1 MPRKQTIKPDCD
13 LLVSASE
20 AGDKAVRQMEE
31 IDEMSQVNGADR
43 SSKSSKRSGSW
54 REIEAR
60 RERAALKAS
69 LADVW
74 DDDFDL
80 DDEILAEM
88 DHTAGYFTP
97 QAEIDEE
104 SFEEVEEIDE
114 FFDEEDV

>member
-1 MPRKQTIKPDCD
+1 MPEKQTLKSDSD
-13 LLVSASE
+13 RQVAVSKAGGE
-20 AGDKAVRQMEE
+20 AAVQLEE
-31 IDEMSQVNGADR
+31 LDNVPPPNDAEKSTN
-43 SSKSSKRSGSW
+43 SSKRRGSW

-88 DHTAGYFTP
+88 DHTADYFTA
-97 QAEIDEE
+97 QVELDEE
-104 SFEEVEEIDE
+104 DFEEADE
-114 FFDEEDV
+114 FFDQEDL